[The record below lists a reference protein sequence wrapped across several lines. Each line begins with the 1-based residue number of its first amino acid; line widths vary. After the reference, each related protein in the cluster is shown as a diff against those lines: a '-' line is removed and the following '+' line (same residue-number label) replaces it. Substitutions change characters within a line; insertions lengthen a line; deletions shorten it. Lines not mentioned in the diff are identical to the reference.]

1 MPPRSGHS
9 RAKNVDYDEDDV
21 YSDDDYEEE
30 EGAGDG
36 VYFAEFNRQECEANL
51 PTGMTDEDRG
61 TPLLPC
67 IFLPHHTFPTL

>member
-1 MPPRSGHS
+1 MPARSGHS

-36 VYFAEFNRQECEANL
+36 VYFAVFNGQESEANL
-51 PTGMTDEDRG
+51 TAGMTDEDRG
-61 TPLLPC
+61 TLLLPY
-67 IFLPHHTFPTL
+67 IFLYRHTFPTL